1 MKDLKKL
8 YKGHLNGIYRF
19 LIGNSENCSSK
30 LWKMHFFVH
39 FFCTLSKVFR
49 YFRWEIDM
57 FRLNVLYI
65 TFWDLSNGIYGFSYK
80 WIWKL
85 HFLKSWSKPYR
96 NITKDP
102 RTWVWP
108 GCGVADFRI
117 SLCHPNVYQNLLF
130 NALGAMTLLSRHWLL
145 V

>member
-1 MKDLKKL
+1 
-8 YKGHLNGIYRF
+8 
-19 LIGNSENCSSK
+19 
-30 LWKMHFFVH
+30 
-39 FFCTLSKVFR
+39 
-49 YFRWEIDM
+49 M

-80 WIWKL
+80 WIWNR
-85 HFLKSWSKPYR
+85 HFLKSWWKPYR

-102 RTWVWP
+102 RTWVCP

-130 NALGAMTLLSRHWLL
+130 NALGAMTILFYHWLL
-145 V
+145 VYKIRSDCPSVWNLHYITLHYITLHYITLHYITLHYIT